1 MWVVRQRG
9 SGALLVLMPAL
20 QSARR
25 AARRVRGAAR
35 RAVSP
40 EHGSS
45 QCSKRTPRA
54 RTTRT
59 TPCTWTPHS
68 VSAAAPAPQ
77 TRSSFEA
84 TSAPCRKRA
93 ASSGERAASCGAP
106 RRSTTRSSQSL
117 CRVASATSGG
127 LAASQ
132 VCSRC
137 FLLLSY
143 STPSIYIHAEIGDTL
158 PFSSRRSQ
166 CALRSMGLECFCS
179 FCSSHTLKLTASL
192 HLTRMVMSTTR
203 PVRRTSVMEPFATA
217 TRLSR
222 LRCRRV
228 SRRSV
233 TMPLPTATR
242 SSRSRGCQ
250 V

>member
-1 MWVVRQRG
+1 
-9 SGALLVLMPAL
+9 MPAL

-45 QCSKRTPRA
+45 QCSKRTPRT

-59 TPCTWTPHS
+59 TLCTWTPDS

-93 ASSGERAASCGAP
+93 ASCGERAASSGERAASCGAP
-106 RRSTTRSSQSL
+106 RRARSPQSL
-117 CRVASATSGG
+117 CRVASATSGS

-132 VCSRC
+132 VCSC
-137 FLLLSY
+137 Y
-143 STPSIYIHAEIGDTL
+143 SHMQLRAFTYTQRSETHSP
-158 PFSSRRSQ
+158 SRR
-166 CALRSMGLECFCS
+166 AGLSARFAQWDWS
-179 FCSSHTLKLTASL
+179 ASA
-192 HLTRMVMSTTR
+192 
-203 PVRRTSVMEPFATA
+203 PFA
-217 TRLSR
+217 S
-222 LRCRRV
+222 
-228 SRRSV
+228 
-233 TMPLPTATR
+233 PTH
-242 SSRSRGCQ
+242 SS
-250 V
+250 

>member
-1 MWVVRQRG
+1 MFRGRDKVNRARQCVGCKQRV

-45 QCSKRTPRA
+45 QCSKRTPRT

-59 TPCTWTPHS
+59 TLCTWTPDS

-93 ASSGERAASCGAP
+93 ASSGERAASSGERAASCGAP
-106 RRSTTRSSQSL
+106 RRARSSQSA

-132 VCSRC
+132 VCSC
-137 FLLLSY
+137 YSY
-143 STPSIYIHAEIGDTL
+143 ATPSIYIHAEIRDATHS
-158 PFSSRRSQ
+158 PSRR
-166 CALRSMGLECFCS
+166 AGLSARFAQWDWS
-179 FCSSHTLKLTASL
+179 ASA
-192 HLTRMVMSTTR
+192 
-203 PVRRTSVMEPFATA
+203 PFA
-217 TRLSR
+217 
-222 LRCRRV
+222 
-228 SRRSV
+228 
-233 TMPLPTATR
+233 PPTR
-242 SSRSRGCQ
+242 SS
-250 V
+250 

>member
-1 MWVVRQRG
+1 MFRGRDKINRARQCVGCKAAGFRR
-9 SGALLVLMPAL
+9 SAYTRVLMPAL

-45 QCSKRTPRA
+45 QCSKRTPRT

-59 TPCTWTPHS
+59 TPCTWTPDS

-93 ASSGERAASCGAP
+93 ASSGERAASSGERAASCGAP
-106 RRSTTRSSQSL
+106 RRARSSQSA

-132 VCSRC
+132 VCSC
-137 FLLLSY
+137 CSHMQLLAFTYTQRSE
-143 STPSIYIHAEIGDTL
+143 SRSP
-158 PFSSRRSQ
+158 SRR
-166 CALRSMGLECFCS
+166 AGLSARFAQWDWS
-179 FCSSHTLKLTASL
+179 ASA
-192 HLTRMVMSTTR
+192 
-203 PVRRTSVMEPFATA
+203 PFA
-217 TRLSR
+217 S
-222 LRCRRV
+222 
-228 SRRSV
+228 
-233 TMPLPTATR
+233 PTR
-242 SSRSRGCQ
+242 SS
-250 V
+250 

>member
-1 MWVVRQRG
+1 MGCKAAGFRR
-9 SGALLVLMPAL
+9 SAYTRLLMPAL

-25 AARRVRGAAR
+25 AARRARGAAR

-45 QCSKRTPRA
+45 QCSKRTPRT

-59 TPCTWTPHS
+59 TLCTWTPDS

-93 ASSGERAASCGAP
+93 ASSGERAASSGERAASCGAP
-106 RRSTTRSSQSL
+106 RRARSSQSL

-137 FLLLSY
+137 SCYSY
-143 STPSIYIHAEIGDTL
+143 ATPNIYIHAEIRDTL
-158 PFSSRRSQ
+158 PSRR
-166 CALRSMGLECFCS
+166 AGLSARFAQWDWS
-179 FCSSHTLKLTASL
+179 ASA
-192 HLTRMVMSTTR
+192 
-203 PVRRTSVMEPFATA
+203 PFA
-217 TRLSR
+217 
-222 LRCRRV
+222 
-228 SRRSV
+228 
-233 TMPLPTATR
+233 PPTR
-242 SSRSRGCQ
+242 SS
-250 V
+250 

>member
-1 MWVVRQRG
+1 MGCKAAGFRR
-9 SGALLVLMPAL
+9 SAYTRLLMPAL

-45 QCSKRTPRA
+45 QCSKRTPRT

-59 TPCTWTPHS
+59 TPCTWTPDS

-93 ASSGERAASCGAP
+93 ASSGERAASSGERAASCGAP
-106 RRSTTRSSQSL
+106 RRARSSQSL

-132 VCSRC
+132 VCSC
-137 FLLLSY
+137 YSY
-143 STPSIYIHAEIGDTL
+143 ATPNIYIHAEIRDATYS
-158 PFSSRRSQ
+158 PSRR
-166 CALRSMGLECFCS
+166 AGLSARFAQWDWS
-179 FCSSHTLKLTASL
+179 ASA
-192 HLTRMVMSTTR
+192 
-203 PVRRTSVMEPFATA
+203 PFA
-217 TRLSR
+217 S
-222 LRCRRV
+222 
-228 SRRSV
+228 
-233 TMPLPTATR
+233 PTR
-242 SSRSRGCQ
+242 SS
-250 V
+250 